1 MMRKPI
7 IAGNWKMNKLTAD
20 GISLAQELKD
30 KLPTTDNREVV
41 ICPPFTLLS
50 LIAQVLKGSNVI
62 LGAQNVFAAD
72 SGAYT
77 GEISPLMLK
86 DLGIR
91 YCIIGHSER
100 RQYFKENDVIVNQKV
115 KEALKSEIKP
125 IICIGESLEEREKNL
140 TFSRLKEQIA
150 GALSGLVPLE
160 LAKGLSQNNVNHLP
174 EVILERDKEQRVL
187 RSKATQT
194 MSDAVAAQK
203 RPGPLGSPIFKALRR
218 CSSAM
223 CHRHKAFVAPCTDF
237 KSGTPNSQP
246 YFETAPNIVI
256 AYEPLWAIGT
266 GKTAT
271 PEQAEEVHSFIR
283 KEIASLYGKEI
294 ASSLRIQYGGSVKPE
309 NIASLMKK
317 ENIDGALVG
326 GASLSADSFIKIV
339 NY

>member
-1 MMRKPI
+1 MRKPI

-203 RPGPLGSPIFKALRR
+203 RPGPSVGVPSLKHCG
-218 CSSAM
+218 
-223 CHRHKAFVAPCTDF
+223 VAPRLCAT
-237 KSGTPNSQP
+237 GTKP
-246 YFETAPNIVI
+246 
-256 AYEPLWAIGT
+256 
-266 GKTAT
+266 
-271 PEQAEEVHSFIR
+271 
-283 KEIASLYGKEI
+283 
-294 ASSLRIQYGGSVKPE
+294 SSRL
-309 NIASLMKK
+309 
-317 ENIDGALVG
+317 ALTLNLG
-326 GASLSADSFIKIV
+326 LQIV
-339 NY
+339 NLILRQPLILSLPTSPSGQLARAKRLPRNRPKKCILLSEKKLPLFMEKKLPPPYGFSMAEA